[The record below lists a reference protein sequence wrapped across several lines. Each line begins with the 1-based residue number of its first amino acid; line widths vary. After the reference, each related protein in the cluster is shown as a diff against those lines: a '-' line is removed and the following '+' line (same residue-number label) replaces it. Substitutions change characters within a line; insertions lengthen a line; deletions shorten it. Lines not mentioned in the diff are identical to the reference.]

1 MKKIYA
7 DVYTEYF
14 DGDYVTT
21 TKIYADIP
29 QDAADLIAAA
39 EKWDGCHWDNPR
51 IVFSEQVDGTAPS
64 EFALELMRRI
74 GAEAED

>member
-1 MKKIYA
+1 MKKFYA
-7 DVYTEYF
+7 SIYTERVA
-14 DGDYVTT
+14 GDNITT

-29 QDAADLIAAA
+29 SQAADLIAAA

-74 GAEAED
+74 GAEVED